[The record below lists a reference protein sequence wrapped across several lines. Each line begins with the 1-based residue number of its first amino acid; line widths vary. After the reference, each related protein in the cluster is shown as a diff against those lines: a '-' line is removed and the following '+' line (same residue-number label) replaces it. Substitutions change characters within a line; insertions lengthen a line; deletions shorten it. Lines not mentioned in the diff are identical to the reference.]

1 MLFPAWQPLPQ
12 QATSLSP
19 SSINLIKMALHHAQ
33 YFTR

>member
-1 MLFPAWQPLPQ
+1 MLFPVEQPLPQ

-19 SSINLIKMALHHAQ
+19 SSINLNAQ